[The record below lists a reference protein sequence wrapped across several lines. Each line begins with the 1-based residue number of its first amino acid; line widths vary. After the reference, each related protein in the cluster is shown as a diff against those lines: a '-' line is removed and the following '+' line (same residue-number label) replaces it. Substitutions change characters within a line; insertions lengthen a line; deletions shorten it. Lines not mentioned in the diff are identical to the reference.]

1 MTDWHSFAAPA
12 AGTGKVRAPLQAIRT
27 EDIHR
32 QLERICASEV
42 FRSSLRLARFLTFV
56 VETTLAGKSHT
67 IKAYTIAVEAF
78 GRGADFDADRDPI
91 VRVEAGRLRRAL
103 ARYYAGAGSNDF
115 LVIELPRGA
124 YVPSFRSLTTQWT
137 ATDLPLP
144 RQPSE
149 TQQERAATSI
159 ASRIFGVASATWRVC
174 IGARPFR
181 ITVCAVA
188 ILSFLEVLFDIDRPF
203 TGGPNEG
210 LVSKLWPADAA
221 AARSFAVTV
230 EPVIYVE
237 PAMVAGDRA
246 MATSSAR
253 MIRERLFDVLT
264 RYDDVA
270 VLSDEPHDSPAA
282 SAAQSGG
289 KALPHYRLSSAI
301 SHYSD
306 GAFTLAE
313 RLMDTADGTVMWART
328 YERDSE
334 YDPNNESGLALITRD
349 VAQTLLQQFGVI
361 QARETVKRAH
371 ADGMNDAYRCVLDA
385 NIYLR
390 SFDPSLYKSVRRC
403 LEHTAGGRQPLVG
416 VFVKLARLYYRDY
429 QLGGADGGAAG
440 DRAKLD
446 RAYQMAARAIDV
458 KSTSATAQFA
468 MEEILLARGDFEQAK
483 IASENS
489 LRLNPYD
496 NAVIFG
502 RASFL
507 ILTGQLDDGLAVL
520 RRNTTKKTVTW
531 TGYHFL
537 GALGSYLE
545 GDLTTAQVEASQI
558 ASENFPFGL
567 ILDAIVAAK
576 SNNASR
582 AQHDIATLYAK
593 YPSWRHDFRAN
604 VGYFLPNHDMADHI
618 ANDFAA
624 AVAFV
629 QLADKPAFSERE

>member
-1 MTDWHSFAAPA
+1 VGAPH
-12 AGTGKVRAPLQAIRT
+12 QAIRT

-32 QLERICASEV
+32 QLERICASEA
-42 FRSSLRLARFLTFV
+42 FRRSLRLTRFLTFV
-56 VETTLAGKSHT
+56 VETTLAGNSAT
-67 IKAYTIAVEAF
+67 IKAYTIAVEVL
-78 GRGADFDADRDPI
+78 GRGVDFDADRNPI

-103 ARYYAGAGSNDF
+103 ARYYAEAGSNDS
-115 LVIELPRGA
+115 LMIELPRGA
-124 YVPSFRSLTTQWT
+124 YVPSFRSLAAQQTPTE
-137 ATDLPLP
+137 LPFSP
-144 RQPSE
+144 QPSE
-149 TQQERAATSI
+149 TPRESATTSI
-159 ASRIFGVASATWRVC
+159 GSRIFGIASAAWRPC
-174 IGARPFR
+174 SSARAFR
-181 ITVCAVA
+181 IIVYAVA
-188 ILSFLEVLFDIDRPF
+188 ILAFLEVLFDIDRPF

-210 LVSKLWPADAA
+210 LLSKLWPAGDAA
-221 AARSFAVTV
+221 AARSFAVTG

-253 MIRERLFDVLT
+253 MIRERLFDALT

-270 VLSDEPHDSPAA
+270 VLTDEPHDGPAA
-282 SAAQSGG
+282 SAAQAGG
-289 KALPHYRLSSAI
+289 KAPPHYHLSSAI

-306 GAFTLAE
+306 GAFTLVERVMETAE
-313 RLMDTADGTVMWART
+313 GTVLWART

-361 QARETVKRAH
+361 QARETIKRAH
-371 ADGMNDAYRCVLDA
+371 ADGMHDSYRCVLDA

-390 SFDPSLYKSVRRC
+390 SFDPSLYKSVRGC
-403 LEHTAGGRQPLVG
+403 LEHAAGDRHPLVG

-429 QLGGADGGAAG
+429 QLGGADGVAG

-468 MEEILLARGDFEQAK
+468 TEEILLARGDFEQAK

-520 RRNTTKKTVTW
+520 RQNTTKQTVTW

-537 GALGSYLE
+537 GTLGSYLK
-545 GDLTTAQVEASQI
+545 GDLTTAQVEAGQI

-567 ILDAIVAAK
+567 MLDAIVAAK
-576 SNNASR
+576 SNNSSR
-582 AQHDIATLYAK
+582 AQHDIAMLYAK
-593 YPSWRHDFRAN
+593 YPSWRHNVRAN
-604 VGYFLPNHDMADHI
+604 VGYFLPNHDMADRI
-618 ANDFAA
+618 AEDFS
-624 AVAFV
+624 AVATFV